1 MKIKSIVVALSMVV
15 SSQVFGGDLIVD
27 NPDWKVV
34 EAPHFWEFDPSEN
47 IGYPNNYWWCGQ
59 TAFKIA
65 LEAQGIYKT
74 LEEIHE
80 DFKVAN
86 KGLGIYYENNC
97 PGKWCAAP
105 KLMEKAITAYRNSG
119 ENIYYQRK
127 TVYSASDLLATV
139 KSAVKSG
146 DTVVALSNKVYNHT
160 YNRWSTIG
168 HFMTLHGYYDGN
180 YQGQLHQTIYVRDP
194 YKVTDNGWISDK
206 AFDLNEL
213 YANMKDGSK
222 VVLGIISSN

>member
-15 SSQVFGGDLIVD
+15 SSQAFAGNLIVD
-27 NPDWKVV
+27 NSDWKVV
-34 EAPHFWEFDPSEN
+34 EAPHFWEFDPYEN
-47 IGYPNNYWWCGQ
+47 MYSYWWCGQ

-65 LEAQGIYKT
+65 LEAQGIYKS
-74 LEEIHE
+74 LNEIHE

-86 KGLGIYYENNC
+86 TGLGIYYENNC
-97 PGKWCAAP
+97 HGKWCSAP

-139 KSAVKSG
+139 KSAVKNG
-146 DTVVALSNKVYNHT
+146 DIVIALSNKVYNHN
-160 YNRWSTIG
+160 YNSWSTVG
-168 HFMTLHGYYDGN
+168 HFMTLHGYYDGY
-180 YQGQLHQTIYVRDP
+180 YQNEIHQTIYVRDP
-194 YKVTDNGWISDK
+194 YKQSDDGWISDK

-213 YANMKDGSK
+213 YTNIKDGSK